1 MPSAV
6 TTRWTSC
13 VTSTIW
19 VRRAVRTLID
29 CIIASRS
36 GSGNGNDV
44 MLAGFLGAGE
54 LLQFAEATAAETQQE
69 WKEGKIAGLQPL
81 VGIEKVFQK
90 FRVQLDDLLVAVQ
103 RCTCFGA
110 QFLHL
115 VSDALF
121 GARDGALNRGVHS
134 ADGLVQAGDALFN
147 LPQTAIKRA
156 RELLWH
162 VRGIHAFAKSL
173 RPEPGIFDLQIIFL
187 QDADGLG
194 IDEGVVRARQ
204 ENRHVTQ
211 KLLIDYLRLGEISD
225 LGGAAIIN
233 HRRQEIILHHGT
245 EQRV

>member
-54 LLQFAEATAAETQQE
+54 LLQFAEAAAAETQQE
-69 WKEGKIAGLQPL
+69 RKEGKIAGLQPL

-90 FRVQLDDLLVAVQ
+90 FRVQLDDLLVAVE
-103 RCTCFGA
+103 RRAGLGA

-115 VSDALF
+115 VWDALLL
-121 GARDGALNRGVHS
+121 AWDGAPNPGVHS

-156 RELLWH
+156 RKVLWH

-173 RPEPGIFDLQIIFL
+173 WPKRGIFDFQII
-187 QDADGLG
+187 
-194 IDEGVVRARQ
+194 
-204 ENRHVTQ
+204 
-211 KLLIDYLRLGEISD
+211 
-225 LGGAAIIN
+225 
-233 HRRQEIILHHGT
+233 
-245 EQRV
+245 